1 MFERRSRSDCVHEQ
15 AAKRIA
21 NVRFT
26 NVRLSGTKEELRM
39 EKKKRGFFDERYGKY
54 LLPILTIGLYKVL
67 KKEPILKA
75 DMATTILEEKGI

>member
-1 MFERRSRSDCVHEQ
+1 
-15 AAKRIA
+15 
-21 NVRFT
+21 
-26 NVRLSGTKEELRM
+26 M
-39 EKKKRGFFDERYGKY
+39 EKKKRGFFDGRYGKY

>member
-15 AAKRIA
+15 EAKRIA

-26 NVRLSGTKEELRM
+26 NVRLSGTKEEVRM
-39 EKKKRGFFDERYGKY
+39 EKKKRGFFDGRYGKY